1 MSATRF
7 LSGKASWV
15 EMAAGS
21 ILWVMLFWL
30 APATALRGAERVLF
44 PTPLHITREL
54 SDPVSQK
61 TSVIDEYCHGNRIV
75 SVSGART
82 AIADYAKGEI
92 TEIDFAAGTYS
103 VTKFELLARV
113 NEKNAPSADR
123 AAASATRNEWRVEAK
138 GGSVIASR
146 PADTSEAESNEDG
159 SHRVIRISSDR
170 QLTLSRGAVEAL
182 MGIGYP
188 HRRDPSSDVVLGA
201 LRSRERSVATNAA
214 GSAAVAEE
222 YHLPL
227 EHVVRFEVG
236 GETIETRNVV
246 VRLGNEM
253 PSPDVLTIP
262 PGAKLVES
270 KAVAVQRLLDELDR
284 PPARSNGND

>member
-1 MSATRF
+1 MSATRS
-7 LSGKASWV
+7 LSGSASWV

-21 ILWVMLFWL
+21 ILWAIVVLL
-30 APATALRGAERVLF
+30 VPAEALRGAERVLF

-61 TSVIDEYCHGNRIV
+61 TSVIDEYCQGNRMV
-75 SVSGART
+75 SVSGSRT

-103 VTKFELLARV
+103 VTKFEALARV
-113 NEKNAPSADR
+113 NEKNASSTERTAT
-123 AAASATRNEWRVEAK
+123 AATRNEWRVEAK

-146 PADTSEAESNEDG
+146 PADTAEAESDVDG

-170 QLTLSRGAVEAL
+170 QMTLSRDAVEAL

-188 HRRDPSSDVVLGA
+188 HRRDPSSDVVMGA
-201 LRSRERSVATNAA
+201 LRSRERSVASNAA
-214 GSAAVAEE
+214 GSNAVDE

-236 GETIETRNVV
+236 GETMETRNVV
-246 VRLGNEM
+246 VRLGNEL
-253 PSPDVLTIP
+253 PSPDVMTIP
-262 PGAKLVES
+262 PGANLVES
-270 KAVAVQRLLDELDR
+270 KSVAVQRLLEELDH
-284 PPARSNGND
+284 PPARSNGNH